1 MVKAQ
6 TRYKNRPKPNKQKA
20 ARIARGEKQALESL
34 AHKRRPFDALLK
46 EIVAAVLYA
55 ESPTPRGGSSSDSSP
70 EESANGEIW
79 VEVGSGLGQL
89 RALLPP
95 EILSRVVH
103 TDVSEWLVRGLVEK
117 FPEARVA
124 TADVARLPF
133 ETGSVDVVLGLC
145 AFDSFPDPVRA
156 SHEIVRVLRE
166 GGRFVHFLDAAT
178 NIEPVLSKLVATGFL
193 PLPNFLADIA
203 LGRPDLLALDQV
215 GHLIQPYHDVLSVPL
230 AQFTAITEMLQRAG
244 HPMTAMLHRYM
255 AVFLKQPF
263 EALPAAR
270 TFVELTSDPAVGRP
284 MNQVLMSLFTTLQQP
299 PYSEHMRFDLR
310 SHASLAHFKAT
321 LERHFGPE
329 FGCELRLSTVVYARS
344 YEADEREPLRAR
356 VRRVGIGQNSVEWPA
371 PLGVPTCR
379 LKPDLPSPE
388 PDGATV
394 QTHLL
399 REAAI
404 YCLVA
409 EKVVGGQREGSTTL
423 DRQGELR

>member
-6 TRYKNRPKPNKQKA
+6 TRYKNRPKANKQKA

-34 AHKRRPFDALLK
+34 AHKRRPFDPLLR
-46 EIVAAVLYA
+46 EIVSAVLYA
-55 ESPTPRGGSSSDSSP
+55 QSP
-70 EESANGEIW
+70 ERRHDGTSISASENARDGETW
-79 VEVGSGLGQL
+79 LEVGSGLGQL

-95 EILSRVVH
+95 DVLSRVIH
-103 TDVSEWLVRGLVEK
+103 TDVSEWLVRGLLEK
-117 FPEARVA
+117 FPEARA
-124 TADVARLPF
+124 TTADVARLPF

-145 AFDSFPDPVRA
+145 AFDSFPAPARA
-156 SHEIVRVLRE
+156 AHEIIRVLRE
-166 GGRFVHFLDAAT
+166 GGRFIHFLDAAT
-178 NIEPVLSKLVATGFL
+178 NIEPVLSKLVAAGLL

-203 LGRPDLLALDQV
+203 LGRPDLLATEQV

-230 AQFTAITEMLQRAG
+230 PQFSAIAEMLQRAG
-244 HPMTAMLHRYM
+244 HPMTAMLQRYM

-263 EALPAAR
+263 DALPAAR
-270 TFVELTSDPAVGRP
+270 TFVELTSSPAVGRP

-299 PYSEHMRFDLR
+299 PYSDHLRFDLQ

-329 FGCELRLSTVVYARS
+329 FGCEVRLSTVVYARN

-356 VRRVGIGQNSVEWPA
+356 VRRVGIGQNSVGWPA

-379 LKPDLPSPE
+379 LKPELPSPE
-388 PDGATV
+388 PGVATV

-409 EKVVGGQREGSTTL
+409 EKVVGSQ
-423 DRQGELR
+423 